1 MMTGSPYPPFYYHSP
16 QIAEKHGFTRW
27 WKGKGLSIY
36 VHNKKKTVVLFS
48 GTPAAIWVEIYRD
61 GKTLDAFYLDE
72 LTAKM
77 TIRDALDKV
86 FEYASLL

>member
-1 MMTGSPYPPFYYHSP
+1 MTGSPYPPFYYHTP
-16 QIAEKHGFTRW
+16 QIAKKHGFARY

-36 VHNKKKTVVLFS
+36 VHNKKKTIILFS
-48 GTPAAIWVEIYRD
+48 GTEPATLVQISRD
-61 GKTLDAFYLDE
+61 GEILDEFFLDE

-77 TIRDALDKV
+77 PIHEALEKV